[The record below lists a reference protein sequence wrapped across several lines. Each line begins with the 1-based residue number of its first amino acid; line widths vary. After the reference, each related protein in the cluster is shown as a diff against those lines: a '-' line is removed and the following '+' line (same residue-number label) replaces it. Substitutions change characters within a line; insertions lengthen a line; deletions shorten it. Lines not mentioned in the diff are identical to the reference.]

1 MKNIILAS
9 GSPRRKEI
17 MEQVGLTFSV
27 IPCKKDEIVTTIVPK
42 EMVEELSRQKALEV
56 YSQLDISM
64 GDVVVIGA
72 DTLVAYE
79 NQVMGKPKNK
89 EDAIRMIQLLQGNVH
104 QVFTGVT
111 LCVRNNTEETI
122 VTFSEYTD
130 VEIYPMS
137 MNEIL
142 DYVETKE
149 PMDKAGAY
157 AIQGIFAQ
165 YVKKINGDYNTV
177 VGFPISRILQELKH
191 I

>member
-111 LCVRNNTEETI
+111 LCVRNNKEETI

>member
-79 NQVMGKPKNK
+79 NQVMGKPQNK

>member
-89 EDAIRMIQLLQGNVH
+89 EDAIRLIQLLQGNVH